1 MIAENLSNRQYMLKY
16 GINIKTNY
24 IYKNFS
30 EVLEAVGLPTRLY
43 QSKSSKRIIVESLNE
58 YTVYER
64 IGQKWIFK
72 ENHYGDIKEFPELSE
87 GEVLLPYDDQE
98 IYYVSNFG
106 RVWNRKNREWIT
118 KHEYNGRYRVNLYN
132 HPYILSRIVAQTF
145 IPNPENKPEVN
156 HKDENPKNNHVD
168 NLEWMTRK
176 ENNNYG
182 TRIQRSSETRA
193 KTHPGSGF
201 NKGIPVSDEIKQK
214 RAQTI
219 KERYPEGWGSWNK
232 GRKRKP
238 TIEFKQKAI
247 QKIKSLI
254 IQYNISFEDVYPPLD
269 I

>member
-30 EVLEAVGLPTRLY
+30 EVLEAVGFPTRLY

-72 ENHYGDIKEFPELSE
+72 ENHYGDIKEFPELEE
-87 GEVLLPYDDQE
+87 GEIL
-98 IYYVSNFG
+98 
-106 RVWNRKNREWIT
+106 
-118 KHEYNGRYRVNLYN
+118 
-132 HPYILSRIVAQTF
+132 HPYILSRIIAMTF
-145 IPNPENKPEVN
+145 IPNPDGKAEVN
-156 HKDENPKNNHVD
+156 HKDENPKNDRVD

-182 TRIQRSSETRA
+182 TRIQRASETRA
-193 KTHPGSGF
+193 KKHPGSGF
-201 NKGIPVSDEIKQK
+201 NKGMSVSDEIKQK
-214 RAQTI
+214 IAQTI

-232 GRKRKP
+232 GKTHRNKINAK
-238 TIEFKQKAI
+238 EKAI
-247 QKIKSLI
+247 TKIKELI
-254 IQYNISFEDVYPPLD
+254 LQYDISTEEIFN
-269 I
+269 

>member
-30 EVLEAVGLPTRLY
+30 EVLGAVGLPTRLY

-72 ENHYGDIKEFPELSE
+72 ENHYGDIKEFPELEE
-87 GEVLLPYDDQE
+87 GEILLPYDDKE
-98 IYYVSNFG
+98 IYYVSNLG
-106 RVWNRKNREWIT
+106 RIWNRKNRKWIT
-118 KHEYNGRYRVNLYN
+118 KYEYRGRYKVNLYN
-132 HPYILSRIVAQTF
+132 HPYILSRIIAMTF
-145 IPNPENKPEVN
+145 IPNPDGKAEVN
-156 HKDENPKNNHVD
+156 HKDENPKNDRVD

-182 TRIQRSSETRA
+182 TRIQRAMETRM
-193 KTHPGSGF
+193 KRYPGSGF
-201 NKGIPVSDEIKQK
+201 NKGMPVLDEIKQK

-219 KERYPEGWGSWNK
+219 KERYPDGWGSWNK
-232 GRKRKP
+232 GKKHSNNIRNK
-238 TIEFKQKAI
+238 EKAI
-247 QKIKSLI
+247 AKIKELI
-254 IQYNISFEDVYPPLD
+254 LQYDISTEEIFN
-269 I
+269 